1 MCVWAFDLCDLL
13 CLLLFVFHGRHGRM
27 HHSQA
32 LRRFCGDES
41 SVLLGVEHWDWRYDT
56 YNFRKVN
63 LLTPIGLIDRIA

>member
-1 MCVWAFDLCDLL
+1 
-13 CLLLFVFHGRHGRM
+13 M